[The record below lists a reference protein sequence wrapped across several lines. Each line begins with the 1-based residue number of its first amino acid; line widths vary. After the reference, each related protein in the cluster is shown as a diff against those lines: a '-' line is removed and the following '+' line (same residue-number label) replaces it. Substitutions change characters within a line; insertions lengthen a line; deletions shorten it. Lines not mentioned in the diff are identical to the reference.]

1 VKGFWLQIL
10 AKGDGMSVKIS
21 QLMGMDV
28 YTDSAQYVGK
38 VYDVI
43 IDLQKGEIVRLTLEP
58 IKVSSKEEA
67 KRVFREKTIL
77 YKSVKAADRI
87 LIISPS
93 AVEEAEEP
101 APAEEQKAAPTPYSY
116 RYRRGMAPI

>member
-1 VKGFWLQIL
+1 
-10 AKGDGMSVKIS
+10 MTVKIS

-43 IDLQKGEIVRLTLEP
+43 IDLQKGEVVRLTLEP
-58 IKVSSKEEA
+58 IKVTSKEDA

-77 YKSVKAADRI
+77 YKSVKAADKI
-87 LIISPS
+87 LIISPT
-93 AVEEAEEP
+93 AAEEP
-101 APAEEQKAAPTPYSY
+101 EEETPAEEQKAAPTPYSY